1 MFMMNADKHCST
13 VWNRI
18 LNKWV
23 NVELTAWRTA
33 AVFVYVKDKIK
44 VC

>member
-1 MFMMNADKHCST
+1 MINADKHCST
-13 VWNRI
+13 VWNGI

-23 NVELTAWRTA
+23 NVELPAWRA
-33 AVFVYVKDKIK
+33 AAMFVYVKDKIK